1 MKKMRLFLFVSIVF
15 LSLPLIGENFSF
27 RVDVTSRFIWRGF
40 DLLPD
45 NNSALQPSLTYDFG
59 DSGFSLNVFASFAL
73 TNPDDIYEDFKREID
88 LTLTYALKTSENFS
102 LVLGFTNYGWWFAKD
117 FEFED
122 NTTQEFFIEIGFPK
136 VLFGPKLTAFYDI
149 NVYDGLYV
157 RLSGGHP
164 LPIGRGLT
172 LDLAAALGYNGGF
185 NPIEGADTGFSD
197 LTIGASLPLK
207 LGSLTLSP
215 FVNYTFV
222 FLDAV
227 NEDNELWFGASLIF

>member
-1 MKKMRLFLFVSIVF
+1 MKKMRLFLFVLIVL
-15 LSLPLIGENFSF
+15 LSLPLIGKALNFQ
-27 RVDVTSRFIWRGF
+27 VDVTSRFIWRGF

-73 TNPDDIYEDFKREID
+73 TDRDIYKYADEID
-88 LTLTYALKTSENFS
+88 LTLTYALKTSETLS
-102 LVLGFTNYGWWFAKD
+102 LVLGFTNYGRWFARD
-117 FEFED
+117 FKFED
-122 NTTQEFFIEIGFPK
+122 NTIQEFFIELGFPK
-136 VLFGPKLTAFYDI
+136 VPLSPTLTAFYDI
-149 NVYDGLYV
+149 NLGDGLYV
-157 RLSGGHP
+157 QLTGGHS
-164 LPIGRGLT
+164 LPIGGGLS
-172 LDLAAALGYNGGF
+172 LDLAATLGYNAGF
-185 NPIEGADTGFSD
+185 CLPEGADTGFSD
-197 LTIGASLPLK
+197 LTIGAALPIK

>member
-1 MKKMRLFLFVSIVF
+1 MKKLRLILFVAMVF

-45 NNSALQPSLTYDFG
+45 NHSALQPSLTYDFA

-73 TNPDDIYEDFKREID
+73 TDRGIYKYADEID
-88 LTLTYALKTSENFS
+88 LTLTYALKTSETLS
-102 LVLGFTNYGWWFAKD
+102 LILGFTNYGWWFAQD
-117 FEFED
+117 FKFED
-122 NTTQEFFIEIGFPK
+122 NTTQEFFVELGFPK
-136 VLFGPKLTAFYDI
+136 VLFRPKLTAFYDI
-149 NVYDGLYV
+149 NLYDGLYV

-164 LPIGRGLT
+164 LPISRGLT

-197 LTIGASLPLK
+197 LTIGASLPIK
-207 LGSLTLSP
+207 LGGLTLSP

-222 FLDAV
+222 YLDAV
-227 NEDNELWFGASLIF
+227 NDDNELWFGASLIF

>member
-1 MKKMRLFLFVSIVF
+1 MKKMRLFLFVLIVL
-15 LSLPLIGENFSF
+15 LSLPLIGKALNFQ
-27 RVDVTSRFIWRGF
+27 VDVTSRFIWRGF

-73 TNPDDIYEDFKREID
+73 TDRDIYKYADEID
-88 LTLTYALKTSENFS
+88 LTLTYALKTSETLS
-102 LVLGFTNYGWWFAKD
+102 LVLGFTNYGRWFARD
-117 FEFED
+117 FKFED
-122 NTTQEFFIEIGFPK
+122 NTIQEFFIELGFPK
-136 VLFGPKLTAFYDI
+136 VPLSPTLTAFYDI
-149 NVYDGLYV
+149 NLGDGLYV
-157 RLSGGHP
+157 QLTGGHS
-164 LPIGRGLT
+164 LPIGGGLS
-172 LDLAAALGYNGGF
+172 LDLAATLGYNAGF
-185 NPIEGADTGFSD
+185 YLPEGADTGFSD
-197 LTIGASLPLK
+197 LTIGAALPIK